1 MGAWW
6 GQGRGV
12 LGLPH
17 LSHNDD
23 DDDGIGG
30 GDDDDVD
37 GNGGDHGPKY

>member
-1 MGAWW
+1 MAWW

-17 LSHNDD
+17 LPRNH
-23 DDDGIGG
+23 DDDGISG

>member
-1 MGAWW
+1 MAWW

-17 LSHNDD
+17 LPRNE